1 MGRALGK
8 VFSSPGLFHPW
19 LPPCCGTGHGR
30 VTPESKSLCEVRLY
44 RGVDMVGELYRI
56 GLYRWREV
64 ESAFSD
70 PPSERDRGNH
80 SGAVR
85 TRERHCLGSHAAN
98 SQIALLDEKMVSET
112 VSPRPRAV
120 APPHRLFLHKSNTE
134 KASRGITEHADSL
147 DVVT

>member
-19 LPPCCGTGHGR
+19 LPPCCGIGHGR
-30 VTPESKSLCEVRLY
+30 VTPESKSLCHVRLY

-56 GLYRWREV
+56 GLYRRRGV

-98 SQIALLDEKMVSET
+98 SQVALLDEKMVSVWVQGSSAT
-112 VSPRPRAV
+112 PVSCSLQERR
-120 APPHRLFLHKSNTE
+120 SCTWNNTD
-134 KASRGITEHADSL
+134 A
-147 DVVT
+147 